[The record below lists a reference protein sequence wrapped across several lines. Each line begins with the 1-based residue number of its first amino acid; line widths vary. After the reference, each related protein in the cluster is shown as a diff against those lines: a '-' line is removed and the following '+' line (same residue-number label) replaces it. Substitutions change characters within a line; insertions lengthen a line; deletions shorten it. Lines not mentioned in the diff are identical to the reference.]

1 MVALHDSLDGRR
13 PRHAAVRYAQRGVE
27 TDPAAPSPSDKPVL
41 FDTVKWIGDNA
52 NHLLEQPILFY
63 ALCFAATLSGVDDG
77 IFLIASWVYVVL
89 RIVHSMWQS
98 LINAVAVRFV
108 LYIFFTL
115 DLTYMAA
122 RFCFYLCV
130 PGLTRSEAPQGKEAF
145 ITSPR
150 RILKFFNGIGS
161 VNIHF
166 VNGPSHGSGEGRYRF
181 DNVVWMV
188 QKSQTML

>member
-1 MVALHDSLDGRR
+1 MFQYIGENADFPPLILPMIALIVWSLFMTLWMVVARVML
-13 PRHAAVRYAQRGVE
+13 AVRYAQRGVE
-27 TDPAAPSPSDKPVL
+27 TDAASPSATDKPAL
-41 FDTVKWIGDNA
+41 PDTVKWIGDNA

-77 IFLIASWVYVVL
+77 IFLIASWIYVVL

-98 LINAVAVRFV
+98 LVNAIAVRFI

-130 PGLTRSEAPQGKEAF
+130 PGVDT
-145 ITSPR
+145 
-150 RILKFFNGIGS
+150 
-161 VNIHF
+161 V
-166 VNGPSHGSGEGRYRF
+166 
-181 DNVVWMV
+181 
-188 QKSQTML
+188 